1 MSTSLGGRSITNL
14 MKGIAILYARRE
26 RRENKPGVDAG
37 VGARGKR
44 REATPTV
51 NAKS

>member
-1 MSTSLGGRSITNL
+1 MSTSLGGRSSTNL
-14 MKGIAILYARRE
+14 KKGFAILYARSE

-37 VGARGKR
+37 VGAQRKR